1 LNTYKVL
8 DCKDWSRV
16 DVRLDKDEVP
26 NIIEINPL
34 PGIMPDPNE
43 NSSLPKAARA
53 AGIDYKSL
61 IQTVLYSACKRNNLL

>member
-43 NSSLPKAARA
+43 NSSLPKSARA

-61 IQTVLYSACKRNNLL
+61 IQTVLYAACKRNNLL